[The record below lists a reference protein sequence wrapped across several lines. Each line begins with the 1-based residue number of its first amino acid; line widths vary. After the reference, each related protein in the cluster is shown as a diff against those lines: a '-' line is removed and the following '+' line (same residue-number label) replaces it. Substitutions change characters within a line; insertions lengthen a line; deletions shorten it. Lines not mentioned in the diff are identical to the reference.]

1 MKHFSM
7 KQRKDKPVPAP
18 QPKASRPSEAAFDVW
33 LRRGLHDLFDEVARE
48 PLPPELLELIEEDR
62 KKEGGGGGVT

>member
-7 KQRKDKPVPAP
+7 KQRKDKPAATPS
-18 QPKASRPSEAAFDVW
+18 PKASRPSEAAFDVW

-48 PLPPELLELIEEDR
+48 PLPEELLKLLEEDR
-62 KKEGGGGGVT
+62 KKKGGGV

>member
-33 LRRGLHDLFDEVARE
+33 LRRGLHELFDEVARE
-48 PLPPELLELIEEDR
+48 PLPEELLKLLEDDR
-62 KKEGGGGGVT
+62 KKKSGKA